1 MKLLFFMVLKL
12 VTGWSVAGVRRRS
25 LPDFAT
31 HTERIVSLLSLTRS
45 SMLRWFHALM
55 PKEERFFELFASVF
69 EQAVQRFLGV
79 TISAERLYICM

>member
-1 MKLLFFMVLKL
+1 
-12 VTGWSVAGVRRRS
+12 
-25 LPDFAT
+25 
-31 HTERIVSLLSLTRS
+31 
-45 SMLRWFHALM
+45 MLRWFHALM